1 MMRFGLLSGAEMLS
15 QTYKN
20 LHKRIELECD
30 GVVVTLPSLQ
40 GIVIMNIPSYSGGM
54 NFWGNTDNHEVR
66 IEIFGGIQKR

>member
-20 LHKRIELECD
+20 LHRRIKLECD
-30 GVVVTLPSLQ
+30 GVEVTLPALQ

-54 NFWGNTDNHEVR
+54 NFWGNTDNHAVSTW
-66 IEIFGGIQKR
+66 IFILWQW